1 MEAHKLDPPE
11 YQHFHDATKATP
23 CDFDQPFSWRG
34 LIGLIH
40 PYVWALIAALWLGLA
55 CLLLFEAR

>member
-1 MEAHKLDPPE
+1 MEAHKLDPPDYE
-11 YQHFHDATKATP
+11 HDHDATKATS
-23 CDFDQPFSWRG
+23 CELDQPFSWRI